1 MKKLICVLMALVML
15 LSFAACGEKEEKSG
29 INDGTVAES
38 ETTIFTFTVIHADGE
53 ESTSRLSTEKEFLSE
68 ALIER
73 TLMTEDMLTVGGEKA
88 DPAQNA
94 YWTLYIDGVYA
105 TEPWNEIK
113 IEGGSEYMFEYT
125 VDMEAEGDPAVEEE
139 LEIPEEI
146 IEEEPVGEEPTED
159 IIADPT

>member
-15 LSFAACGEKEEKSG
+15 LAFAACGEKEEKKPG
-29 INDGTVAES
+29 INEGVATES
-38 ETTIFTFTVIHADGE
+38 KTTIFTFTVIHANGE
-53 ESTSRLSTEKEFLSE
+53 ESSSRLSTEKEFLSE

-105 TEPWNEIK
+105 TDPWNEIK
-113 IEGGSEYMFEYT
+113 VEGGCEYMFEYT
-125 VDMEAEGDPAVEEE
+125 VDMELEGDPTLEEELDIPEEVVEEE
-139 LEIPEEI
+139 ILEESVTDE
-146 IEEEPVGEEPTED
+146 T
-159 IIADPT
+159 